1 MQALLWQ
8 CKLCPR
14 QSTPLTME
22 RRQNGIEGK
31 TFSSTDPI
39 FWSRGARHIKII
51 QERELSEED
60 LRSRA
65 QEVMT
70 NLLLD
75 AVVEFVR
82 DDLIAMILSANHVDA
97 TTRKCV
103 PCQELR
109 ARTGPLVII
118 YLSNAEVVTTHT
130 SNATDANML
139 PRADWCFWVRS
150 RRKHTSPICF
160 KGQGKKQP
168 DASHNER
175 LEKCLID
182 VRTCCRFRFQ

>member
-1 MQALLWQ
+1 
-8 CKLCPR
+8 
-14 QSTPLTME
+14 ME
-22 RRQNGIEGK
+22 CRQNGIK
-31 TFSSTDPI
+31 DTFSSTDPI

-51 QERELSEED
+51 QERELSEKD

-82 DDLIAMILSANHVDA
+82 DDLIAVILSANHVNA
-97 TTRKCV
+97 TTRECV

-109 ARTGPLVII
+109 ARTGPLVMI

-130 SNATDANML
+130 SDATDANML
-139 PRADWCFWVRS
+139 PRADWCLWVGT
-150 RRKHTSPICF
+150 RRKHTSLICL
-160 KGQGKKQP
+160 QGRGRKQP
-168 DASHNER
+168 DASTHNVR
-175 LEKCLID
+175 LKK
-182 VRTCCRFRFQ
+182 VPN